1 MRKRITSTSFT
12 PAELS
17 LIRKTML
24 ASTRDQ
30 ELAPEKKN
38 QLLGITLKIEELMQ
52 PVRRRDLEVV
62 GRISNSQSK
71 GITMC

>member
-1 MRKRITSTSFT
+1 MRKRITSKSFT

-17 LIRKTML
+17 LIRKTIL

-30 ELAPEKKN
+30 DLATEKKN

-52 PVRRRDLEVV
+52 PARRKDLEVAAP
-62 GRISNSQSK
+62 R
-71 GITMC
+71 